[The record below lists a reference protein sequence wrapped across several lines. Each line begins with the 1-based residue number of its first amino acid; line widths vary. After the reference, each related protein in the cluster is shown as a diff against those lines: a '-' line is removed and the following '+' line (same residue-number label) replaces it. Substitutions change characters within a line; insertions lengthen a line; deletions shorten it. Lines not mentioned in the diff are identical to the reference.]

1 VLILSVENLLFL
13 VFPSPTPV
21 GGTAGASQA
30 GRMVVVTS
38 IRFLTAVLVL
48 GTAARVDGIVRF
60 AGGGR
65 RASLGAAFGA
75 LVASAAFV
83 TVAVA
88 ARFRRLDLSLDLVE

>member
-1 VLILSVENLLFL
+1 
-13 VFPSPTPV
+13 V
-21 GGTAGASQA
+21 G
-30 GRMVVVTS
+30 
-38 IRFLTAVLVL
+38 
-48 GTAARVDGIVRF
+48 GIVRF